1 MGYPF
6 STIFGP
12 GKYWYE
18 DMKFKNMQSE
28 SQKQNTLCY
37 LHEMP
42 THLWKQIGGCI
53 GLGGLGNGNAN

>member
-1 MGYPF
+1 
-6 STIFGP
+6 
-12 GKYWYE
+12 
-18 DMKFKNMQSE
+18 MKLENMQSE

-53 GLGGLGNGNAN
+53 GLDGLGNGNAS